1 MSSETEIIEKPDM
14 VAIAKL
20 GEKQKLD
27 AQGVLDL
34 IKAHEIN
41 SNDDFATA
49 VGMVAKVKGTFT
61 ERDGGRKE
69 VVAPLNDEVKAVND
83 ELKPGLDFLAEA
95 EAILKTKLGAFAKT
109 QFRQRTKLLAEAA
122 EAVAAQNQEKADELI
137 TQADEYQPPKVPGCA
152 VGEDWKGEVTNADEI
167 PKEYL
172 TPDLKA
178 LKAFTK
184 AKKVDP
190 KIPGWKAWP
199 EPTVTITVS
208 KVKV

>member
-1 MSSETEIIEKPDM
+1 MEAETIARPDM
-14 VAIAKL
+14 VAIAQL

-41 SNDDFATA
+41 NNDDFATA
-49 VGMVAKVKGTFT
+49 VGMVVKVKGTFT

-69 VVAPLNDEVKAVND
+69 VVAPLNDEVKAVNN
-83 ELKPGLDFLAEA
+83 ELKPGLDFLSEA
-95 EAILKTKLGAFAKT
+95 EAILKTKLGAFAKS
-109 QFRQRTKLLAEAA
+109 QFRQRTKLLAEAG
-122 EAVAAQNQEKADELI
+122 EAVAAKDQEKADALI
-137 TQADEYQPPKVPGCA
+137 AEADEYQPPKVPGCA
-152 VGEDWKGEVTNADEI
+152 VGEAWMGEVINADEI
-167 PKEYL
+167 PTDYL

-178 LKAFTK
+178 LKALTK
-184 AKKVDP
+184 AKKTDP
-190 KIPGWKAWP
+190 KIPGWKAWA